1 MFILSSILGAII
13 NKYLYNYYEDY
24 NKILFSD
31 FNSYIVS
38 IINSIIMTFI
48 SICNLYNIISNQSWN
63 ILSGINQGYLYIDLY
78 RCIKER
84 DYSML
89 MHHLFM
95 TFTLFSPMYI
105 DYLDM
110 KDFNLNYVL
119 SRIYICE
126 LTNVFLH
133 STIIMYK
140 TDNTE
145 NILFKLCCILTIIG
159 YITLRVYNFTWIEYY
174 LYINEINI
182 CFILMMPITLL
193 NYYWFYKLMKKYFN
207 YNN

>member
-24 NKILFSD
+24 NKILFSN
-31 FNSYIVS
+31 FNSYMVA

-48 SICNLYNIISNQSWN
+48 SMCNLYNIISNQSWN

-78 RCIKER
+78 RCIKEK

-110 KDFNLNYVL
+110 EYFNLNYVL

-126 LTNVFLH
+126 LTNV
-133 STIIMYK
+133 S
-140 TDNTE
+140 
-145 NILFKLCCILTIIG
+145 
-159 YITLRVYNFTWIEYY
+159 YITLRIYNFTWIEYY